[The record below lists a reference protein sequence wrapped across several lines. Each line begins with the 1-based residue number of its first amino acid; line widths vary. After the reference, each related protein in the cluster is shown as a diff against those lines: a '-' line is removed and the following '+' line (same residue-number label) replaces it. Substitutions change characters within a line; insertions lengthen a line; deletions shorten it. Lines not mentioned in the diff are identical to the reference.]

1 MLFALPTVEVP
12 GSRWA
17 WPRRLDGVQPG
28 DSLLVY
34 AELDEGKPLRVQ
46 FKTHALHE
54 QKIATGAVVRPLLER
69 AWRGAQLRD
78 LVDDA
83 LGPNLEDAAG
93 DFGDQRQQIRAAE
106 REAMK
111 KEIVDTVIE
120 RTQQIQKNANGGRSL
135 GDLADRVGKVESTI
149 TEVRGTVTG
158 LDSRLDVIE
167 GLLRAI
173 VGGHPRTDP

>member
-1 MLFALPTVEVP
+1 MHVLTAFFDIADDGIDLGDIVLMAAFIGGLPTVILLAVLRRER
-12 GSRWA
+12 SRTA
-17 WPRRLDGVQPG
+17 
-28 DSLLVY
+28 
-34 AELDEGKPLRVQ
+34 K
-46 FKTHALHE
+46 
-54 QKIATGAVVRPLLER
+54 
-69 AWRGAQLRD
+69 
-78 LVDDA
+78 
-83 LGPNLEDAAG
+83 
-93 DFGDQRQQIRAAE
+93 IRAAE

-120 RTQQIQKNANGGRSL
+120 RTQQIQKNANDGRSL

>member
-1 MLFALPTVEVP
+1 MHVLTAFFDIADDGIDLGDIVLMAAFIGGLPTVILLAVL
-12 GSRWA
+12 
-17 WPRRLDGVQPG
+17 RR
-28 DSLLVY
+28 
-34 AELDEGKPLRVQ
+34 
-46 FKTHALHE
+46 
-54 QKIATGAVVRPLLER
+54 ER
-69 AWRGAQLRD
+69 SHLAK
-78 LVDDA
+78 
-83 LGPNLEDAAG
+83 
-93 DFGDQRQQIRAAE
+93 IRATE

-173 VGGHPRTDP
+173 VGAHPRTDP

>member
-1 MLFALPTVEVP
+1 MHVLTAFFDIADDGIDLGDIVLMAAFIGGLPTVILLAVLRTEH
-12 GSRWA
+12 SRTA
-17 WPRRLDGVQPG
+17 
-28 DSLLVY
+28 
-34 AELDEGKPLRVQ
+34 K
-46 FKTHALHE
+46 
-54 QKIATGAVVRPLLER
+54 
-69 AWRGAQLRD
+69 
-78 LVDDA
+78 
-83 LGPNLEDAAG
+83 
-93 DFGDQRQQIRAAE
+93 IRAAE

-135 GDLADRVGKVESTI
+135 GDLADRVSKVESTI

-167 GLLRAI
+167 GLLRAS

>member
-1 MLFALPTVEVP
+1 MHVLTAFFDIADDGIDLGDIVLMAAFIGGLPTVILLAVLRTER
-12 GSRWA
+12 SRTA
-17 WPRRLDGVQPG
+17 
-28 DSLLVY
+28 
-34 AELDEGKPLRVQ
+34 K
-46 FKTHALHE
+46 
-54 QKIATGAVVRPLLER
+54 
-69 AWRGAQLRD
+69 
-78 LVDDA
+78 
-83 LGPNLEDAAG
+83 
-93 DFGDQRQQIRAAE
+93 IRAAE

-120 RTQQIQKNANGGRSL
+120 RTQQIQKNANGRRSL

-173 VGGHPRTDP
+173 VGAHPRTDP

>member
-1 MLFALPTVEVP
+1 MHVLTAFFDIADDGIDLGDIVLMAAFIGGLPTVT
-12 GSRWA
+12 
-17 WPRRLDGVQPG
+17 
-28 DSLLVY
+28 LLAV
-34 AELDEGKPLRVQ
+34 LR
-46 FKTHALHE
+46 
-54 QKIATGAVVRPLLER
+54 LER
-69 AWRGAQLRD
+69 SRTAK
-78 LVDDA
+78 
-83 LGPNLEDAAG
+83 
-93 DFGDQRQQIRAAE
+93 IRAAE

-120 RTQQIQKNANGGRSL
+120 RTQHIQKNANGGRSL